1 MTFRFNYTL
10 FLFFISITFSHAQD
24 NSLKNYLQNS
34 FSTNQFFDSI
44 NTSIADQII
53 SKKKNYTALSGMYYN
68 SKENN
73 AIQQKGNG
81 LDHLSFHVT
90 SNYSID
96 SMNYVWG
103 NVFYKNGT
111 RKNVKWN
118 ESSDYDKISP
128 YVMADSVGG
137 NLSLEEYYIEGGYN
151 RRMKNLNFGI
161 KADYRALMEYRNRDP
176 RPKNTISDLNFGI
189 GLSSKITTEKIIS
202 LNILLNKYSQAN
214 ELKFFNE
221 LGNPEVFHFNG
232 LGIYS
237 NLFRNNNKRVYFD
250 GNGYGFQLAYL
261 NSTKKGLMGSV
272 GYSTSSIEKILT
284 NLQSLVSSTINEDKY
299 SFNISYS
306 TPDISYFKG
315 IKLSSQFRNR
325 KGTEGIFFNETS
337 SNYKKIGEAT
347 RYDYNE
353 KVVELSSLFDIMK
366 NAKLQ
371 NLSLSPFIKYISS
384 EEKYTDPLIKQT
396 IEKLIVGLNTN
407 LFYELNDKTLL
418 NFKVDFGV
426 NNNLSNEWLS
436 NYTYQKP
443 SIEEMMNQNYQYLTS
458 NYWFINLAYR
468 HNYILS
474 DKYTIFLESKYKYAS
489 FKQSDYNSYFD
500 VSIGFFF

>member
-1 MTFRFNYTL
+1 MNFRFNYIF
-10 FLFFISITFSHAQD
+10 FLFFILSVVSQAQN
-24 NSLKNYLQNS
+24 NSLKNHLQNS
-34 FSTNQFFDSI
+34 LPVNQFFDSI

-53 SKKKNYTALSGMYYN
+53 SKRTNYTALSGKYYN
-68 SKENN
+68 AKENN
-73 AIQQKGNG
+73 FIQQKGNG
-81 LDHLSFHVT
+81 INHYSFHAT
-90 SNYSID
+90 SNFSID

-103 NVFYKNGT
+103 NVYYKNGT

-118 ESSDYDKISP
+118 ESSDYDKIFP

-137 NLSLEEYYIEGGYN
+137 NLSVEEYYIQGGYN
-151 RRMKNLNFGI
+151 RKMKDFNFGI

-176 RPKNTISDLNFGI
+176 RPKNIISDLNFGL
-189 GLSSKITTEKIIS
+189 GFSSKITQEKLIS
-202 LNILLNKYSQAN
+202 LNLLLHKYTQSN

-237 NLFRNNNKRVYFD
+237 NLFRNNNRRVYFD
-250 GNGYGFQLAYL
+250 GSGYGFQLNYL
-261 NSTKKGLMGSV
+261 NSSKKGLMASI
-272 GYSTSSIEKILT
+272 GYSKTSIEKILT
-284 NLQSLVSSTINEDKY
+284 ELQSLVASTIDENKY

-306 TPDISYFKG
+306 TPDLAIFKG

-347 RYDYNE
+347 RYHFDE
-353 KVVELSSLFDIMK
+353 KRIEFSSLFELMK
-366 NAKLQ
+366 NHKIQ
-371 NLSLSPFIKYISS
+371 NLSLSPSVQYFSS
-384 EEKYTDPLIKQT
+384 NEKYTEPSIKQS
-396 IEKLIVGLNTN
+396 IEKLIVGLDTN
-407 LFYELNDKTLL
+407 LFYQLNDKTLL
-418 NFKVDFGV
+418 NFKVDLGV
-426 NNNLSNEWLS
+426 NHNLSNQWLS

-443 SIEEMMNQNYQYLTS
+443 SIEEMMNQNYQYHTS

-468 HNYILS
+468 HNYILN
-474 DKYTIFLESKYKYAS
+474 DKYTIFLESSYKYAS

>member
-1 MTFRFNYTL
+1 MNFRFNYTL
-10 FLFFISITFSHAQD
+10 FLFFISITFSYAQN
-24 NSLKNYLQNS
+24 NSLEKYLQNN

-53 SKKKNYTALSGMYYN
+53 SNKKNYTALSGRYYN
-68 SKENN
+68 TKENN
-73 AIQQKGNG
+73 NIQQKGNG

-96 SMNYVWG
+96 STNYVWG

-118 ESSDYDKISP
+118 ESSDYDKIFP

-137 NLSLEEYYIEGGYN
+137 NLSLEEYYVEGGYN
-151 RRMKNLNFGI
+151 RKMKNFNFGI
-161 KADYRALMEYRNRDP
+161 KADYRALIEYRNRDP
-176 RPKNTISDLNFGI
+176 RPKNTISDLNFGLGI
-189 GLSSKITTEKIIS
+189 SSKITTEKIIS

-214 ELKFFNE
+214 ELKFFNQ
-221 LGNPEVFHFNG
+221 LGNPEVYHFNG
-232 LGIYS
+232 LGVYS

-261 NSTKKGLMGSV
+261 NATKKGLMGSI

-284 NLQSLVSSTINEDKY
+284 NLQSLVSSTINENKY

-306 TPDISYFKG
+306 TPDLSFFKG

-426 NNNLSNEWLS
+426 NNNLSNQWLS

-458 NYWFINLAYR
+458 NYWYVNLSYR

-474 DKYTIFLESKYKYAS
+474 DKYTIFLETKYKYAD
-489 FKQSDYNSYFD
+489 FKKSDYNSYFD